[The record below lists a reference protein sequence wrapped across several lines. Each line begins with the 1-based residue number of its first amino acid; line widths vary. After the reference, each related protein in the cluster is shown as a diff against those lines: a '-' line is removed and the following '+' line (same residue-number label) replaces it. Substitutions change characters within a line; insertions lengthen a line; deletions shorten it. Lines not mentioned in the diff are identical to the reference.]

1 VPIAAPVPTAPRRRG
16 SVIRGLLV
24 LLLVR
29 GLIGATLAF
38 AFPSIVEQ
46 YLPGLI
52 SAPQP
57 TATPTQRIYVPAGTF
72 TLQDQEI
79 IVPAGKD
86 VREAYQEAFIQ
97 LARQDPKY
105 GSEAIVSP
113 NAPPAFIGAPEQVG
127 QDAQGTR
134 YRATMQGLVY
144 VPKL

>member
-1 VPIAAPVPTAPRRRG
+1 V
-16 SVIRGLLV
+16 
-24 LLLVR
+24 

-38 AFPSIVEQ
+38 AFPSLVDQ
-46 YLPGLI
+46 VLPGVI

-57 TATPTQRIYVPAGTF
+57 TATPAQRIYVPAGTF

-86 VREAYQEAFIQ
+86 VLEAYREAFIQ

-105 GSEAIVSP
+105 GAEAIVSP
-113 NAPPAFIGAPEQVG
+113 NAPPAFVGTPEQISK
-127 QDAQGTR
+127 DSQGTR

-144 VPKL
+144 IPKS